1 MGIRS
6 QHIRGRGIVSSH
18 VVESVMSLVIHV
30 GIKEYIQE
38 GSYGQV
44 TFMDL
49 SVEAPA
55 DILCSKYVLCTYS
68 STDTSY

>member
-1 MGIRS
+1 
-6 QHIRGRGIVSSH
+6 
-18 VVESVMSLVIHV
+18 MSLVIHV